1 MDTRAALSSVRPK
14 SSLSPKVWD
23 GGKLRPEV
31 ANALAKVAKKFIEEL
46 ELDLKVKDVVLTGSY
61 AGRTWG
67 EGSDLDLH
75 IIADLS
81 SEALQRATKLAKFKW
96 EEEHDITIRGIP
108 VEVYV
113 EDVDENPPEVT
124 GRWSI
129 PKNSWLLEPPEKS
142 ATFDESKIMKKIIDF
157 REVIKRAREK
167 KTEASLLSAMKRI
180 TKTRK
185 AGLERSGELS
195 SENLAYRV
203 LRRTGELQSAWSEVH
218 DIIDRKLSV

>member
-1 MDTRAALSSVRPK
+1 
-14 SSLSPKVWD
+14 
-23 GGKLRPEV
+23 
-31 ANALAKVAKKFIEEL
+31 
-46 ELDLKVKDVVLTGSY
+46 
-61 AGRTWG
+61 
-67 EGSDLDLH
+67 
-75 IIADLS
+75 
-81 SEALQRATKLAKFKW
+81 
-96 EEEHDITIRGIP
+96 
-108 VEVYV
+108 
-113 EDVDENPPEVT
+113 
-124 GRWSI
+124 
-129 PKNSWLLEPPEKS
+129 
-142 ATFDESKIMKKIIDF
+142 MKKIIDF